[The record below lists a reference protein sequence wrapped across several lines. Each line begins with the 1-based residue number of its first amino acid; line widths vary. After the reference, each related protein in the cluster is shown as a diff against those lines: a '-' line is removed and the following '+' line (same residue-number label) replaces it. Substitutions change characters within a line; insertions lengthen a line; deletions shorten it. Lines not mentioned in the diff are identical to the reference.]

1 MPPTFEAQIWQWP
14 IDTLNPLNTNMYMF
28 TVTQELPG
36 RGKRDL
42 RAAVAAKDAERASNE
57 IAVRARQVIDEVK
70 RAYAA
75 LLVNR
80 KAIEIHQASV
90 ELLRQFADASTVKY
104 TAGRSSQQDVLKA
117 VVEISKLHSDL
128 VMFDERTQLAAAQL
142 NTLLNRPTNALIGPL
157 SEPQERQLVPTV
169 DELQRIALG
178 GHPELRSAQLEV
190 EGAQANLALVDRESK
205 PDFSVG
211 GGYML
216 MPRQAGAW
224 TATVGMTWPA
234 APWSRGRL
242 DARKAEATAEVEAAR
257 ARQRAMESQLRL
269 AVHEAYVRARSA
281 EQRAALLRTSV
292 VPQSQQTLEVSR
304 VAYQADR
311 ADFLALIDNQR
322 TLLDVQ
328 LEYYRAL
335 SDSDQALADL
345 ERAIGVDMTPAML
358 RTPNSEEGK

>member
-1 MPPTFEAQIWQWP
+1 
-14 IDTLNPLNTNMYMF
+14 
-28 TVTQELPG
+28 
-36 RGKRDL
+36 
-42 RAAVAAKDAERASNE
+42 
-57 IAVRARQVIDEVK
+57 
-70 RAYAA
+70 
-75 LLVNR
+75 
-80 KAIEIHQASV
+80 
-90 ELLRQFADASTVKY
+90 
-104 TAGRSSQQDVLKA
+104 
-117 VVEISKLHSDL
+117 
-128 VMFDERTQLAAAQL
+128 
-142 NTLLNRPTNALIGPL
+142 
-157 SEPQERQLVPTV
+157 
-169 DELQRIALG
+169 
-178 GHPELRSAQLEV
+178 
-190 EGAQANLALVDRESK
+190 
-205 PDFSVG
+205 
-211 GGYML
+211 ML